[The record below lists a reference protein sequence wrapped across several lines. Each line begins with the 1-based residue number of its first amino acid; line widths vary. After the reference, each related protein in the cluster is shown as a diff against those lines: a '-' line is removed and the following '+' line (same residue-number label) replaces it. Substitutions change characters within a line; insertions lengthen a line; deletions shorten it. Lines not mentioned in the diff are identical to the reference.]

1 MEEKTFFEKEVS
13 ALDKEL
19 YEIIKESSFLIV
31 GGAGSI
37 GQSVVKEIFKRS
49 PKILHVVDISE
60 NNLVELVRDLRSSIG
75 YIPGE
80 FKTYVLDVGS
90 EEFQMF
96 LSIHNY
102 DYVFNLSALKHV
114 RSEKDPFTLLRMI
127 RVNILNS
134 INLMDLLQDRVKKF
148 FSVSTDKASNP
159 VNMMGA
165 SKKIMELF
173 MMDKSKECPLS
184 SARFANVAFSDGSLL
199 HGFTQRLSKNQPI
212 SAPNDVKRFFINSQ
226 ESGELCL
233 LSSILVKIEKF
244 FS

>member
-1 MEEKTFFEKEVS
+1 MNLNLIGRKKLFFEKEITE
-13 ALDKEL
+13 LDKEL
-19 YEIIKESSFLIV
+19 NEIIKESSFLII

-80 FKTYVLDVGS
+80 FKTYALALGS
-90 EEFQMF
+90 VEFEMF
-96 LSIHNY
+96 LLNNSY
-102 DYVFNLSALKHV
+102 DHVFNLSALKHV

-134 INLMDLLQDRVKKF
+134 INLIDLLQNRVKKF

-173 MMDKSKECPLS
+173 MNC
-184 SARFANVAFSDGSLL
+184 
-199 HGFTQRLSKNQPI
+199 
-212 SAPNDVKRFFINSQ
+212 
-226 ESGELCL
+226 
-233 LSSILVKIEKF
+233 
-244 FS
+244 

>member
-1 MEEKTFFEKEVS
+1 MKLNLIGRKKLFFEKEVS

-173 MMDKSKECPLS
+173 MMDKSKDLVRWRS
-184 SARFANVAFSDGSLL
+184 SVRDRFEG
-199 HGFTQRLSKNQPI
+199 I
-212 SAPNDVKRFFINSQ
+212 FF
-226 ESGELCL
+226 
-233 LSSILVKIEKF
+233 
-244 FS
+244 

>member
-1 MEEKTFFEKEVS
+1 MKLNLIGRKKIFFEKEVS

-134 INLMDLLQDRVKKF
+134 IHLMDLLQR
-148 FSVSTDKASNP
+148 
-159 VNMMGA
+159 
-165 SKKIMELF
+165 
-173 MMDKSKECPLS
+173 
-184 SARFANVAFSDGSLL
+184 
-199 HGFTQRLSKNQPI
+199 
-212 SAPNDVKRFFINSQ
+212 
-226 ESGELCL
+226 
-233 LSSILVKIEKF
+233 
-244 FS
+244 